1 MVYLWHMIIFRFIH
15 LLDFLS
21 ENEKWCHCCT
31 SGCV

>member
-1 MVYLWHMIIFRFIH
+1 
-15 LLDFLS
+15 LDFLS